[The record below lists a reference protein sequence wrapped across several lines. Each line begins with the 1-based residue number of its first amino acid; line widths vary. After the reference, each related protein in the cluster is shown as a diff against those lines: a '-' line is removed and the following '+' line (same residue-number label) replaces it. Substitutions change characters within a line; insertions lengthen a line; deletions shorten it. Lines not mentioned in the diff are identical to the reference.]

1 MKFVP
6 LALVL
11 AGAGW
16 VLERSTTRIV
26 QLTSLEA
33 SVAGLMVTSVCTSL
47 PELITSVAAVR
58 RGALTLAVGG
68 IVGGTTFDTL
78 CSAAA
83 DVAYRD
89 GSLYHQVSESVTGW
103 IFLCVLM
110 ISVLLLGLLRREKH
124 GIAGIGVEGVT
135 VIGCYLVGVITVLGG

>member
-26 QLTSLEA
+26 QLTCLEA
-33 SVAGLMVTSVCTSL
+33 SVAGLLVTTVCTSL

-68 IVGGTTFDTL
+68 IVGGNTFDTRF
-78 CSAAA
+78 SAAA
-83 DVAYRD
+83 DFAYRD

-103 IFLCVLM
+103 FFLCVLM